1 MRIVLK
7 PADWLGIGLSAALMM
22 GACSQAE
29 TVPSDLVQIV
39 TTTDI
44 WGDVAAN
51 VAAKRADVTVL
62 VPSGQDPHEYQ
73 ASAQQLALLLAADLV
88 VANGL
93 GLEEGLE
100 DVLTAA
106 QSDGANVVFVADH
119 LEGPQ
124 FGDADEGLDP
134 HVWMDPTLVAQAAGM
149 IAAELSKIESTTDWQ
164 SSAETYSA
172 VLDDLDREIR
182 RTIDAIP
189 QGSRKLVTNHNFLEH
204 FASRYGFAIV
214 GTIIPGGSTM
224 AEPSSAEIASLVDV
238 IGQTGAPA
246 IFTGNTESAKLA
258 ETVAA
263 EVEIDIV
270 DLYTGSLGGPGSG
283 ATSLVDMLITDTQ
296 LIAEALK

>member
-1 MRIVLK
+1 MRTVLK
-7 PADWLGIGLSAALMM
+7 SIIWLAVGLSTTLMV
-22 GACSQAE
+22 GACSQVE
-29 TVPSDLVQIV
+29 TVPSDRLQIV

-62 VPSGQDPHEYQ
+62 IPSGQDPHEYQ
-73 ASAQQLALLLAADLV
+73 ASAQQLALLLEADLV
-88 VANGL
+88 LANGL

-106 QSDGANVVFVADH
+106 QSDGANVVFVADR

-124 FGDADEGLDP
+124 FDDADDGLDP
-134 HVWMDPTLVAQAAGM
+134 HVWMDPTLVAQAATM
-149 IAAELSKIESTTDWQ
+149 IAEELSKIEDATDWP
-164 SSAETYSA
+164 SSAESYSS
-172 VLDDLDREIR
+172 VLDDLDLEIR

-189 QGSRKLVTNHNFLEH
+189 EESRQLVTNHNFLEH
-204 FASRYGFAIV
+204 FASRYGFMIV

-224 AEPSSAEIASLVDV
+224 AEPSSAEIASLVEI
-238 IGQTGAPA
+238 IGQTGASA
-246 IFTGNTESAKLA
+246 IFSGNTESATLA

-270 DLYTGSLGGPGSG
+270 NLYTGSLGEPGSG
-283 ATSLVDMLITDTQ
+283 ATTLVDMLTTDAQ